1 LITSVTGCTIAL
13 STNSLWNKV
22 KEACGLLQMKNIA
35 KIKTYFIIKIRKNN
49 LKNSE
54 EDVKQESFTK
64 IKICGTQTATQ
75 TAQKPC
81 I

>member
-1 LITSVTGCTIAL
+1 
-13 STNSLWNKV
+13 
-22 KEACGLLQMKNIA
+22 MKGIA

-49 LKNSE
+49 LKNGE
-54 EDVKQESFTK
+54 EDFKQESFTK
-64 IKICGTQTATQ
+64 IKICSTQTVTR